1 MSREVEISGSDAGV
15 DWIDVEGL
23 ATPAGCGGIVG
34 RSPATNAM
42 IAAIERF
49 APYRGTV
56 LVTGESGV
64 GKELVTRALHQLGPA
79 PNGPLVS
86 FNCSNLVEGLAESQ
100 LFGHV
105 KGAFTHAREASTG
118 CLRQANGGTLVLDE
132 IGELPL
138 GMQSK
143 LLRVTESGE
152 IQPVGS
158 AETIRLSVR
167 MIAATNRDL
176 RAMIKAGEF
185 RADLYY
191 RLDVAS
197 IRVPALRDRL
207 EDVAPLAAHFV
218 EHYNRAFGK
227 QIRLVA
233 RRAIDLFRIYRW
245 PGNVRELAHVIERAV
260 LLSENDRIDLIDLPE
275 ELLQSATAD
284 RTVAATNGSGGDPAR
299 SRPLDDVLK
308 DTLQRSLIE
317 AQGDCARAAQL
328 LGISRPAIYRKMARF
343 GISHAWLRQYRRL
356 AEHSGAR
363 LAAGSGDHP
372 SNGANLP
379 SLGRPALPVAAHAAR
394 SADSDRSVR

>member
-1 MSREVEISGSDAGV
+1 VSPRAINREVEISKSNTAA
-15 DWIDVEGL
+15 DWIDIEGL
-23 ATPAGCGGIVG
+23 ALPAGCGGIVG
-34 RSPATNAM
+34 RSPATIAM
-42 IAAIERF
+42 IAAIVRL
-49 APYRGTV
+49 APYQGTV
-56 LVTGESGV
+56 LVTGESGA
-64 GKELVTRALHQLGPA
+64 GKELVTRALHEMGPS
-79 PNGPLVS
+79 PNGPLVP

-105 KGAFTHAREASTG
+105 KGAFTDAREASTG
-118 CLRQANGGTLVLDE
+118 CFRQANGGTLVLDE

-152 IQPVGS
+152 IQQVGS
-158 AETIRLSVR
+158 AETIKLTVR

-185 RADLYY
+185 RAGLYY

-197 IRVPALRDRL
+197 IRVPPLRDRI

-218 EHYNRAFGK
+218 EHYNRTFGK
-227 QIRLVA
+227 RIRLIA
-233 RRAIDLFRIYRW
+233 RPVIDLFRTYRW

-260 LLSENDRIDLIDLPE
+260 LLSENDRIDLVDLAE
-275 ELLQSATAD
+275 EFIQAATAD
-284 RTVAATNGSGGDPAR
+284 RLVSAATQSDAVR

-328 LGISRPAIYRKMARF
+328 LGISRPAIYRKIARF
-343 GISHAWLRQYRRL
+343 GISHTWLRQYRRL
-356 AEHSGAR
+356 AEGGGAT
-363 LAAGSGDHP
+363 LAAGSECP
-372 SNGANLP
+372 LN
-379 SLGRPALPVAAHAAR
+379 PARLPVVGAVVSPG
-394 SADSDRSVR
+394 SANSTNSD

>member
-1 MSREVEISGSDAGV
+1 MSREVELSGSDTGV

-64 GKELVTRALHQLGPA
+64 GKELATRSLHQLGPA

-118 CLRQANGGTLVLDE
+118 CFRQANGGTLVLDE

-143 LLRVTESGE
+143 LLRVAESGE

-158 AETIRLSVR
+158 AQTIQLTVR

-197 IRVPALRDRL
+197 IRVPPLRDRI
-207 EDVAPLAAHFV
+207 EDVAPLVAHFV
-218 EHYNRAFGK
+218 QHYNRAFGK
-227 QIRLVA
+227 QIRLIA
-233 RRAIDLFRIYRW
+233 RRAIDLFGIYRW

-284 RTVAATNGSGGDPAR
+284 RAVVVVSGSGGDSQR

-308 DTLQRSLIE
+308 DTLQRSLI
-317 AQGDCARAAQL
+317 AAHGDCARAAQL

-343 GISHAWLRQYRRL
+343 GISHSWLRQYRRL
-356 AEHSGAR
+356 AEHNGAT
-363 LAAGSGDHP
+363 LAAGSGALSINP
-372 SNGANLP
+372 ANSP
-379 SLGRPALPVAAHAAR
+379 PVGAR
-394 SADSDRSVR
+394 SSASSANSN

>member
-1 MSREVEISGSDAGV
+1 MSREVEISGSETGT

-23 ATPAGCGGIVG
+23 ALLAGRGGIVG
-34 RSPATNAM
+34 RSPATGAM

-49 APYRGTV
+49 APYPGTV
-56 LVTGESGV
+56 LVTGESGT
-64 GKELVTRALHQLGPA
+64 GKELVTRALHQLGPS
-79 PNGPLVS
+79 PSGPLVS

-105 KGAFTHAREASTG
+105 KGAFTDAREAHIG
-118 CLRQANGGTLVLDE
+118 CFRQANSGTLVLDE
-132 IGELPL
+132 VGELPL

-158 AETIRLSVR
+158 AATIQLTVR

-176 RAMIKAGEF
+176 RAMVKAGEF

-197 IRVPALRDRL
+197 IRVPALRDRI

-218 EHYNRAFGK
+218 GHYNRAFGK
-227 QIRLVA
+227 QIRLIA
-233 RRAIDLFRIYRW
+233 RRVIDLFHAYRW

-260 LLSENDRIDLIDLPE
+260 LLSENDRIDLVDLAE
-275 ELLQSATAD
+275 EFIQAATAD
-284 RTVAATNGSGGDPAR
+284 HSFSAASQASDDAVR

-328 LGISRPAIYRKMARF
+328 LGISRPAIYRKMVRF
-343 GISHAWLRQYRRL
+343 GISHTWFRQYRRP
-356 AEHSGAR
+356 AESHRAK
-363 LAAGSGDHP
+363 LAAGPGEIPISRASEPPVG
-372 SNGANLP
+372 LP
-379 SLGRPALPVAAHAAR
+379 
-394 SADSDRSVR
+394 DSYDSSR